1 MIRRLMT
8 VLILALVLLV
18 SATAGAWQIL
28 PGAAHDIGV
37 GANGAVWVIGT
48 DSVPGGYGI
57 YQSNGAGWTR
67 IDGGAEQISV
77 DPSGKPW
84 VVNSSFNIFA
94 P

>member
-1 MIRRLMT
+1 MSRPI
-8 VLILALVLLV
+8 
-18 SATAGAWQIL
+18 
-28 PGAAHDIGV
+28 HDIGV
-37 GANGAVWVIGT
+37 GPSGAVWVIGT

-67 IDGGAEQISV
+67 IEGGAEQISV

-84 VVNSSFNIFA
+84 VVNSAFKIFA